1 MVRLILYLPE
11 KADVLNEPGLDVFV
25 IHELAEDVKLFPQE
39 LIGKIDLTGE
49 ARSCLM
55 KEKFQLRQQ
64 REQIQICLWKT
75 HCGVHDARAV
85 RPNRVCDVTDVDGI
99 EVLVVTRL
107 FYEDLQGKHRFR
119 ARCKKERLHL
129 TADESYLVV

>member
-55 KEKFQLRQQ
+55 K
-64 REQIQICLWKT
+64 
-75 HCGVHDARAV
+75 
-85 RPNRVCDVTDVDGI
+85 
-99 EVLVVTRL
+99 
-107 FYEDLQGKHRFR
+107 
-119 ARCKKERLHL
+119 
-129 TADESYLVV
+129 